1 MVVNATTRKA
11 PPRMLNRPRRMDV
24 LNHRLVTRCPFCDWQ
39 DRKIAVDTVAMVEAH
54 ASHPDGLH
62 ILLHEHPDQRLFV
75 FGDDARAKP
84 CPHLVLVFGTC
95 AWWDGDGSNGESP
108 WCVEFDL
115 DHPVVVAQ
123 PNCDLEVYLKER
135 VIGHACGSRFMP
147 TTPACRR
154 KVSKKWHEPASGK
167 SPARDFHLAAS
178 IYFAVDPVQLYEE
191 LAVKHAAYQQHRA
204 LAEATCKP

>member
-1 MVVNATTRKA
+1 MKSAIHAGSQPAASRPALQVQTLRQIAT
-11 PPRMLNRPRRMDV
+11 
-24 LNHRLVTRCPFCDWQ
+24 CPFCAWQ
-39 DRKIAVDTVAMVEAH
+39 DRKIAVDTVAMVEARERH
-54 ASHPDGLH
+54 GGPLH
-62 ILLHEHPDQRLFV
+62 LLLHEEKDQRLFV
-75 FGDDARAKP
+75 FGDDAQSQP
-84 CPHLVLVFGTC
+84 CPHVALMFGMC
-95 AWWDGDGSNGESP
+95 EWWDGDGSNGKSP
-108 WCVEFDL
+108 WCVEFDFN
-115 DHPVVVAQ
+115 HHVVVAQ